1 MLYVM
6 YKSRIVCFFDT
17 INGRSHSQIG
27 FLKQKT
33 LVFKIINIFK
43 ILAISNFFDKDKLI
57 T

>member
-6 YKSRIVCFFDT
+6 YKSRIVGFFDT
-17 INGRSHSQIG
+17 VNGRSHSQIV

-43 ILAISNFFDKDKLI
+43 ILAISNFFDKDKL
-57 T
+57 